1 MAYEK
6 QSWIDRIV
14 ADDTGEVLQVGT
26 IVNATRMNHIEE
38 GIEANDSALT
48 LLKGTTNGVTISSL
62 KTDVTN
68 LENDV
73 ENLKALEAEVDG
85 HESRITVLEN
95 FKAESD
101 VTNKVDKV
109 PGKGLSTNDYDNA
122 AKAKVDSLPENPGTK
137 LAGKVDKLEGKG
149 LSTNDFTNE
158 YKTKVDNAAKQA
170 DLNTLLAKVEALETW
185 KNDVLAG
192 NTAVN
197 IDQTESL

>member
-6 QSWIDRIV
+6 QNWVDRIV

-26 IVNATRMNHIEE
+26 IVNATRMKHIEE
-38 GIEANDSALT
+38 GIEAADSAIT
-48 LLKGTTNGVTISSL
+48 LLRGTTNGVTIASL

-73 ENLKALEAEVDG
+73 EDLKSLEATVTG

-109 PGKGLSTNDYDNA
+109 PGKGLSTNDYDNT
-122 AKAKVDSLPENPGTK
+122 AKAKVDNLPENPGTK
-137 LAGKVDKLEGKG
+137 LAAKVDKLEGKG

-158 YKTKVDNAAKQA
+158 YKTKVDNAATQA
-170 DLNTLLAKVEALETW
+170 ALNTLLAKVEALETW

-192 NTAVN
+192 NTVVN
-197 IDQTESL
+197 VDQTESL